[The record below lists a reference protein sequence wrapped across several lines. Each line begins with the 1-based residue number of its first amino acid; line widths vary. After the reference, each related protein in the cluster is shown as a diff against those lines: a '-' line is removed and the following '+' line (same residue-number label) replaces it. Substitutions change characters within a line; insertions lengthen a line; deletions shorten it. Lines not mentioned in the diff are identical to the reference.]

1 MALNQI
7 LLDALVESGFSGDD
21 VDAFESV
28 LSEYFLRV
36 GNDELSLRRSLSDT
50 QRRYNEIGVS
60 VSAAKVVAQK
70 LGLGWPDLEAAPPMP
85 SPAPVI
91 DVGADV
97 SPEVPGFVTRRQ
109 CALQLLA
116 MEMITGPEAV
126 AMTRDGTPPELVQV
140 YIDALP
146 EQQTYLAEIDF
157 AAMTYFR
164 SNPLLESIM
173 FASGA
178 TPDQVD
184 QFFVDALSR

>member
-70 LGLGWPDLEAAPPMP
+70 LGLARSGSRAAD
-85 SPAPVI
+85 A
-91 DVGADV
+91 V
-97 SPEVPGFVTRRQ
+97 SRTR
-109 CALQLLA
+109 C
-116 MEMITGPEAV
+116 
-126 AMTRDGTPPELVQV
+126 
-140 YIDALP
+140 
-146 EQQTYLAEIDF
+146 
-157 AAMTYFR
+157 
-164 SNPLLESIM
+164 
-173 FASGA
+173 
-178 TPDQVD
+178 
-184 QFFVDALSR
+184 